1 MRRVVTSSVIALL
14 IIGLLGV
21 GFYYFK
27 KYRNAGENAIN
38 AIPAD
43 ASFFIDFYNDAG
55 NLKKIVNSIYAADNK
70 NDPDLGRFIG
80 SFFKMDSILQANTS
94 IRELFGTGHLIISA
108 HVTRATDYDFLFLIS
123 LPAGYGSSEC
133 EQWVREIAGDPH
145 TALQARN
152 YDGITV
158 NELLLSGGRS
168 FTFTVSK
175 GVFAG
180 SFTSFLVEDAIRQQK
195 LKKPFGGDKSFIE
208 LYRRESLHREDK
220 IYFRY
225 NNLSAWLGMF
235 ADPARERPFSGL
247 SNFGGWSCL
256 SLQAEKDH
264 LLFAGLTT
272 TADSG
277 SYLNLFSRQSPV
289 KMELPGI
296 LPGRTAAFLYYGLS
310 NQQQYFADLKR
321 YLSQM
326 ESGAEKERYLNT
338 LEAAYDISVRDKLQ
352 RWLGNEYALMVT
364 EPGGTN
370 FTNNVMAVFKAR
382 DTLLAMQELRELGQR
397 VAGRQGVRWTVEN
410 YNGHTIGLI
419 NLKNVMA
426 SLYGDIFNKLNRL
439 FFTNTGNYIVF
450 SNQASGLRSF
460 IDDFQA
466 GRTLQGSNRELN
478 PEQITRNGNFCF
490 YSRIPACSYLFK
502 SVASADAGAWVDH
515 YKGLSRWNAFA
526 FMIQHTPGG
535 FQTSAGLLYTQMP
548 ATGVNLVWS
557 AELDSGVI
565 AGPSFVSMGQGQQG
579 VLVQDA
585 TLRLWLLD
593 NAGLARWKIQLDE
606 PVISDFHTLDVVKNG
621 QVQFLFNTPTRL
633 LMIDTAGK
641 YFSGFPI
648 RLPSTATNGVSVFDF
663 DNEKEYR
670 IYVACS
676 NGRIY
681 GYQASG
687 KPLLG
692 WNFAAVTAGVT
703 DPVAHFNLD
712 KNDILLFNDAAGKV
726 YLLDKFGQEI
736 RPIHQLL
743 FKNKT
748 VPFYL
753 DSDREGNYSFV
764 TLDTAGNL
772 CSIMPD
778 GFIRVHPLMEFA
790 DGAGFAMT
798 DLNLD
803 DENDF
808 LLNDGTQI
816 SLYQQDSLSLFSRIP
831 GGEADPGILIFP
843 GNGKETRIGVWSSVN
858 GHAYLFNSNGS
869 LYKGFPIKADR
880 AFKLDEM
887 NNDGRKNILVS
898 HGREVYL
905 YLLE

>member
-27 KYRNAGENAIN
+27 KYRNAGEDAIN

-43 ASFFIDFYNDAG
+43 ASFFIDFYADAG
-55 NLKKIVNSIYAADNK
+55 NLKKVVNSIYAADNK
-70 NDPDLGRFIG
+70 NDPALGGFIR
-80 SFFKMDSILQANTS
+80 SFFKLDSILQANTA
-94 IRELFGTGHLIISA
+94 IRELFGKSHLIISA
-108 HVTRATDYDFLFLIS
+108 HVTRATDYDFLFLLS
-123 LPAGYGSSEC
+123 LPAGYSASEC
-133 EQWVREIAGDPH
+133 EQWIKEMAGDPNA
-145 TALQARN
+145 ALQTRN

-158 NELLLSGGRS
+158 NELLLPGELS

-208 LYRRESLHREDK
+208 LYRQESLHREDK

-235 ADPARERPFSGL
+235 ADPAREKPFSGL
-247 SNFGGWSCL
+247 STFGGWSCL

-264 LLFAGLTT
+264 LLFDGITT
-272 TADSG
+272 TTDSV
-277 SYLNLFSRQSPV
+277 SYLNLFSSQSPV

-296 LPGRTAAFLYYGLS
+296 LPGRTAVFLYYGLS
-310 NQQQYFADLKR
+310 DHKKYLADLKR
-321 YLSQM
+321 YLFKM

-338 LEAAYDISVRDKLQ
+338 LDAAYDISVRDKLQ
-352 RWLGNEYALMVT
+352 HWLGKEYALMVT
-364 EPGGTN
+364 EPGGTS
-370 FTNNVMAVFKAR
+370 FENNVMAVFSAR
-382 DTLLAMQELRELGQR
+382 DTLLAMKELRELEQR
-397 VAGRQGVRWTVEN
+397 VAARQGVRWTVEN

-460 IDDFQA
+460 IDDFHA
-466 GRTLQGSNRELN
+466 GKTLQNANQDQN
-478 PEQITRNGNFCF
+478 PEQISRNGNFCF
-490 YSRIPACSYLFK
+490 YSRLPACSYLFK
-502 SVASADAGAWVDH
+502 SVASADAAHWVDH

-526 FMIQHTPGG
+526 FTVQHTTGA
-535 FQTSAGLLYTQMP
+535 FNTSAGLLYTQKP
-548 ATGVNLVWS
+548 VSGVNLVWS

-565 AGPSFVSMGQGQQG
+565 AGPSFVSLGQGQQG
-579 VLVQDA
+579 ILVQDA
-585 TLRLWLLD
+585 ALRLWLLD
-593 NAGLARWKIQLDE
+593 NAGLTRWKIQLDE
-606 PVISDFHTLDVVKNG
+606 PVLSDFHSLDVVKNG

-633 LMIDTAGK
+633 YMTDTAGK
-641 YFSGFPI
+641 NFSGFPI
-648 RLPSTATNGVSVFDF
+648 RLPSTATNGASVFDF
-663 DNEKEYR
+663 ENNKEYR

-676 NGRIY
+676 NGKVY

-687 KPLLG
+687 KPLQG
-692 WNFAAVTAGVT
+692 WNFTAATARVG
-703 DPVAHFNLD
+703 DPVAHFNWD
-712 KNDILLFNDAAGKV
+712 KRDILLFNDAAGQV
-726 YLLDKFGQEI
+726 YLLDKFGQEVI
-736 RPIHQLL
+736 HVHQLL
-743 FKNKT
+743 YKNQS

-753 DSDREGNYSFV
+753 DSDQEGNYSFV

-790 DGAGFAMT
+790 EDAGFAMA
-798 DLNLD
+798 DLNQD

-808 LLNDGTQI
+808 LLNDGTQL
-816 SLYQQDSLSLFSRIP
+816 SLYQLDSLSLFARIP

-843 GNGKETRIGVWSSVN
+843 GNGKEARIGAWSKVN
-858 GHAYLFNSNGS
+858 GQAYLFNSNGS

-880 AFKLDEM
+880 AFKPGEM
-887 NNDGRKNILVS
+887 NSDGRKNILVS
-898 HGREVYL
+898 HGKEVYL